1 MVLEIKSIKLIRN
14 RQLLLNKFNLKL
26 RKSQIIILVGD
37 NGSGKSSLMD
47 TILGLIKPEEG
58 FIKIKNKNIEDLKDK
73 IRNHILYIPHEN
85 GLKENL
91 TIIENLR
98 IWLNLYH
105 QYFSKIANNHME
117 KASLYLTR

>member
-58 FIKIKNKNIEDLKDK
+58 FIKIMNKNIEDCSDK
-73 IRNHILYIPHEN
+73 MRNHVL
-85 GLKENL
+85 
-91 TIIENLR
+91 
-98 IWLNLYH
+98 
-105 QYFSKIANNHME
+105 
-117 KASLYLTR
+117 

>member
-47 TILGLIKPEEG
+47 IIVGLV
-58 FIKIKNKNIEDLKDK
+58 
-73 IRNHILYIPHEN
+73 
-85 GLKENL
+85 
-91 TIIENLR
+91 
-98 IWLNLYH
+98 
-105 QYFSKIANNHME
+105 NHM
-117 KASLYLTR
+117 RGV

>member
-1 MVLEIKSIKLIRN
+1 MVLEIESIKLIRN

-58 FIKIKNKNIEDLKDK
+58 FIKIMNKNIEDFTDK
-73 IRNHILYIPHEN
+73 MRNQILLLIH
-85 GLKENL
+85 L
-91 TIIENLR
+91 I
-98 IWLNLYH
+98 
-105 QYFSKIANNHME
+105 YF
-117 KASLYLTR
+117 